1 MERKQKKSKD
11 LKKLKNLH
19 AQAQDSMQKIASG
32 LTSNASIS
40 NTAPR
45 SVMVDHSQ
53 SKHQHLISM
62 GGAISQRTQ
71 SNHTAEMTHNSV
83 RE

>member
-53 SKHQHLISM
+53 SKH
-62 GGAISQRTQ
+62 
-71 SNHTAEMTHNSV
+71 
-83 RE
+83 